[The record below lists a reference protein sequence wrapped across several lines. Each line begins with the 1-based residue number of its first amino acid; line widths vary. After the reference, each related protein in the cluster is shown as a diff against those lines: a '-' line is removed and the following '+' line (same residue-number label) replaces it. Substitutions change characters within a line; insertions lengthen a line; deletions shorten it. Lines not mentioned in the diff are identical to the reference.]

1 MAFINVLEAPYLVQL
16 DGVFDASIAVQQAID
31 DLVRQGGNGTVYL
44 PGASQP
50 YFWRYPV
57 FVPSNIRV
65 VGDGMTTRL
74 RVAISGDEGR
84 CAFVVGNSREWN
96 RARRDMLVA
105 SKIRGTLRNDAFT
118 DIPFQDGRRLEP
130 DDSRIRSRY
139 ASIENLFID
148 FDYTSTRSNSGGY
161 AIQFAH
167 AANCFARNIW
177 IRNATQGIG
186 IGNDVDG
193 STPGCVETWAENIY
207 VESPNKV
214 SSYYSIGFIANS
226 NRCYIRNGESYDPV
240 AETTEHG
247 SLASI
252 ANSNA
257 CRLEHIRGH
266 VGRGQTSEGILINNS
281 RACTVDTAHIENA
294 RVGIATHFYSDAARG
309 GIINAAHPNL
319 FRNIVVKNSDTM
331 LQLSS
336 KYDLFEH
343 VRGFGNLTDIY
354 FNLNATDNRILDS
367 TSDRIGKSAEIATLS
382 WVLQN
387 NVVGPREGKLATED
401 TVFHPLHFLMPH
413 SHDGIRAFNHNYM
426 SFNGAINCRIIVP
439 LQVLGIYSLKSF
451 RLYYTFYAGSDA
463 AQSSIVVTIY
473 RRLTFDS
480 NISAPHQVLKSATAG
495 PTGSATQ
502 DGMIDLEVNALRASG
517 ISKDII
523 IDIQVNNPVMHS
535 MLKLGRIT
543 SYINE

>member
-1 MAFINVLEAPYLVQL
+1 MAIINVQEAPYNVQL
-16 DGVFDASIAVQQAID
+16 DGIFDASIAVQQAID
-31 DLVRQGGNGTVYL
+31 DLVRQGSNGTVYL
-44 PGASQP
+44 PGSNQP

-65 VGDGMTTRL
+65 LGDGMTTRL

-96 RARRDMLVA
+96 RARRDALVA
-105 SKIRGTLRNDAFT
+105 SKVRGTLRNDAFV
-118 DIPFQDGRRLEP
+118 DIPFQEGRRLEP
-130 DDSRIRSRY
+130 TDSRIRSRY

-148 FDYTSTRSNSGGY
+148 FDYSAARSQSGGY

-167 AANCFARNIW
+167 TANCFARNIW

-186 IGNDVDG
+186 IGNDMEG

-207 VESPNKV
+207 VESPNKL

-226 NRCYIRNGESYDPV
+226 NRCYIRNAESYDPV
-240 AETTEHG
+240 DATTEHG

-257 CRLEHIRGH
+257 CRLEQIRGN

-281 RACTVDTAHIENA
+281 RACTVDMAYIENA
-294 RVGIATHFYSDAARG
+294 RVGIATHFYTDASRG
-309 GIINAAHPNL
+309 GIINSAYPNL
-319 FRNIVVKNSDTM
+319 FRNIVVRNSDTM
-331 LQLSS
+331 VQLSS
-336 KYDLFEH
+336 KYDQFEN
-343 VRGFGNLTDIY
+343 VRGFGNLTDI
-354 FNLNATDNRILDS
+354 FLNLNATDNRIRNS
-367 TSDRIGKSAEIATLS
+367 TTDRIGKAADVPSLT

-387 NVVGPREGKLATED
+387 NIIGPREAKLTTED
-401 TVFHPLHFLMPH
+401 TVVHPLHYLMPK
-413 SHDGIRAFNHNYM
+413 SHDGIRAFNQNYI
-426 SFNGAINCRIIVP
+426 SFNGAINCRVIIP
-439 LQVLGIYSLKSF
+439 LQVLGIFSLKSF

-463 AQSSIVVTIY
+463 AQSSIVVNIY

-480 NISAPHQVLKSATAG
+480 NISAPLEVLKSATAG
-495 PTGSATQ
+495 PTGASTQ
-502 DGMIDLEVNALRASG
+502 DGIIDLEVGALRAPG
-517 ISKDII
+517 IAKEII
-523 IDIQVNNPVMHS
+523 IDILVNNPVMHS

-543 SYINE
+543 SYVNE